1 LQKSN
6 RKFVAYW
13 LVIFLFGGTHYSIGQ
28 IFNAPQPAPNQNPPI
43 GNTAWSAICASNT
56 FNDYWVNFTWSPPL
70 VGANNEFILEL
81 SDASGN
87 FNNPT
92 ELDRVSD
99 KNISFDFYFRFSLPE
114 SIAGEGYKMRVRGTS
129 PEIIGPESEA
139 FPMHFLDYTSG
150 LTIRPQGASDF
161 GNGTIAVCDG
171 NLVTLE
177 VYNLS
182 NTEERIFNW
191 YKNGVLIAE
200 RTSLLQVTEGG
211 LYSVELDYGSCAGSG
226 NTMSNQIQ
234 VLSLNSTGITLDI
247 PEKTALCL
255 GESVLLTA
263 GIESSTI
270 IYTWYKDGEPI
281 SLGTAGE
288 FSYLV
293 DASQSNFQGTYQ
305 VEISGPNLCQERSE
319 GIEIRN
325 LGDFTVDRVNAESYL
340 MIPGQAITLSVTTDA
355 QNYEVQWYR
364 NNLPLNAEI
373 SETLELQSNMEGT
386 YFARVSLTEAS
397 CAGIFV
403 DSDQTTVILPSQLTT
418 QIATE
423 SGYEPCESSVVAFGI
438 AEISAIDESGNSIEV
453 TETLRNQV
461 DWEWYKD
468 GVLLPEI
475 SNWFVEL
482 SDPLQNGT
490 YKAIGFLEN
499 YTLETNEIEILL
511 SPNENLEISA
521 SSYVF
526 CSSTQ
531 SITLS
536 TTADGSG
543 ASLNWFHNGQIMDE
557 ETTEILVTQPGTYE
571 LWLYRGTCPVYSN
584 QIDLLALNEEL
595 VTISPGQ
602 SVQIQEGSNTVL
614 TANGGE
620 AYLWYDAD
628 NVVLGQGPEFKV
640 SKDGIYYLVAKLEG
654 CDISKTITVSYIEN
668 SQIPNVVSSNG
679 DGINDL
685 WILPGIYASKA
696 DVTVIIYN
704 RLGQEVFHS
713 SNYQN
718 NWPTST
724 VELSQKSEV
733 FYFNIVKGDTTLKQG
748 TITVI
753 R

>member
-6 RKFVAYW
+6 RKFVAFW
-13 LVIFLFGGTHYSIGQ
+13 IFIFLFGGTQYSIGQ
-28 IFNAPQPAPNQNPPI
+28 VFNAPQPSPNQNPPI

-87 FNNPT
+87 FNNSI
-92 ELDRVSD
+92 ELDRVLD
-99 KNISFDFYFRFSLPE
+99 KNTSFDFYFRFSLPE

-129 PEIIGPESEA
+129 PEIIGPASEA

-150 LTIRPQGASDF
+150 LTIRPQGATDF

-171 NLVTLE
+171 NPVTLE

-182 NTEERIFNW
+182 NSEERIFNW
-191 YKNGVLIAE
+191 YKNGVLIAD
-200 RTSLLQVTEGG
+200 SASFLQVTEAG
-211 LYSVELDYGSCAGSG
+211 LYSAELDYGSCAGSG

-234 VLSLNSTGITLDI
+234 VLSLNSTGIALDL

-255 GESVLLTA
+255 GESILLTA

-293 DASQSNFQGTYQ
+293 DASQSNFQGIYQ

-325 LGDFTVDRVNAESYL
+325 LGDFTVERANAESYL
-340 MIPGQAITLSVTTDA
+340 MIPGQTITLSITTDA
-355 QNYEVQWYR
+355 ENYEVQWYR
-364 NNLPLNAEI
+364 NNLPLDSEI
-373 SETLELQSNMEGT
+373 SETLELQGNEDGT

-403 DSDQTTVILPSQLTT
+403 DSDQTTVILPSELTA

-423 SGYEPCESSVVAFGI
+423 SGYESCESSAIALGI

-453 TETLRNQV
+453 TEALLNQIN
-461 DWEWYKD
+461 WEWYRD
-468 GVLLPEI
+468 GILLPQI
-475 SNWFVEL
+475 SNWFLEL
-482 SDPLQNGT
+482 LDPLQNGT
-490 YKAIGFLEN
+490 YKAIGSFDG
-499 YTLETNEIEILL
+499 YSLETNEIEILL
-511 SPNENLEISA
+511 SPKENVEISA
-521 SSYVF
+521 SSDVF

-536 TTADGSG
+536 TNAESSG
-543 ASLNWFHNGQIMDE
+543 ASLTWFHNGQIMDQ
-557 ETTEILVTQPGTYE
+557 ETTEIQVTQPGTYE
-571 LWLYRGTCPVYSN
+571 LWLYRGACPVYSN
-584 QIDLLALNEEL
+584 QIDLIALNEEL
-595 VTISPGQ
+595 ITISPGQ
-602 SVQIQEGSNTVL
+602 SVEIQEGSNTIL

-628 NVVLGQGPEFKV
+628 NVVLGQGPEFNV
-640 SKDGIYYLVAKLEG
+640 SQDGIYYLVATLDG

-704 RLGQEVFHS
+704 RLGQEVFRS
-713 SNYQN
+713 NNYQN
-718 NWPTST
+718 NWPSSA
-724 VELSQKSEV
+724 VELSQQSEV
-733 FYFNIVKGDTTLKQG
+733 FYYNIAKGDTTLKQG